1 VSEEPRDEDFD
12 WVPLDRRALLKR
24 MVVATTFAVPVVS
37 SFSMQSLSM
46 NVAAARTNMTSP

>member
-1 VSEEPRDEDFD
+1 MSDKPRDEDFD

-46 NVAAARTNMTSP
+46 NVAAAGVNQISL